1 MGIWSEYKQSTTP
14 DVKINISNLRDTT
27 IQWIHCKGKMDQIL
41 KYPEMTIQE
50 LGESF
55 CNTAKIWGYIHEAEG
70 PLNDIAANIDADY
83 ATMIFSSDADN
94 INYYMLRFDKF
105 LKKCVKLVHRTK
117 QYPEKIEDIDWVEK
131 KDSEIFTEMYAHAK
145 MYLSMPGLSQKDRE
159 FFLKILQD

>member
-1 MGIWSEYKQSTTP
+1 MGIWSEYKQSTTR
-14 DVKINISNLRDTT
+14 DVKVNMSNLKKPT
-27 IQWIHCKGKMDQIL
+27 IEWIICKGKNEQEL

-55 CNTAKIWGYIHEAEG
+55 CDTAKIWGYMEDADG

-105 LKKCVKLVHRTK
+105 LKKYVVLVHKTK
-117 QYPEKIEDIDWVEK
+117 DYPEKIEDINWVEK
-131 KDSEIFTEMYAHAK
+131 KDSEIFREMHEAAK
-145 MYLSMPGLSQKDRE
+145 KYLLMPGLSEKDRDL
-159 FFLKILQD
+159 FLRILR